1 MKNEDRR
8 RYRKQRRIFIKIL
21 KEDIPVKEME
31 ERIFKEIGERP
42 IIDMNCGMEPG
53 VSGKPESTL

>member
-1 MKNEDRR
+1 MKIGVDTENREE
-8 RYRKQRRIFIKIL
+8 YLLKIL

-42 IIDMNCGMEPG
+42 IIDMNYGMEPG

>member
-1 MKNEDRR
+1 MKIGVDTENREE
-8 RYRKQRRIFIKIL
+8 YLLKIL

-42 IIDMNCGMEPG
+42 IIDMNL
-53 VSGKPESTL
+53 SLIHI

>member
-1 MKNEDRR
+1 MKIGVDTENREE
-8 RYRKQRRIFIKIL
+8 YLLKIL

-53 VSGKPESTL
+53 VFGLFVSTL

>member
-1 MKNEDRR
+1 MKIGVDTENREE
-8 RYRKQRRIFIKIL
+8 YLLKIL

-53 VSGKPESTL
+53 VSGKP

>member
-1 MKNEDRR
+1 MKIGVDTENREE
-8 RYRKQRRIFIKIL
+8 YLLKIL

-42 IIDMNCGMEPG
+42 IIDMDCGMEPG